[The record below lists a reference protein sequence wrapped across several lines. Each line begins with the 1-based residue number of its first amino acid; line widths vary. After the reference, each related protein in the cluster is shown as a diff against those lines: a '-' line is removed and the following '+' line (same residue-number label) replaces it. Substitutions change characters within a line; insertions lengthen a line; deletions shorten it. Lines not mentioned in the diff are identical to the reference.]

1 MTNVIIGIVV
11 ALLLVALFMITACKR
26 PDDGTILY
34 LNDHE
39 KDDVEK
45 KLEAAR
51 KELLEKEAKNVNLDG
66 EDTNISSTTAD
77 KQTKQSSEVQDI
89 EIHNDVETADKLL
102 IKAALETFDG
112 NKTLAANRLGISIRT
127 LNRKIKKYNL

>member
-34 LNDHE
+34 LNDNE

-51 KELLEKEAKNVNLDG
+51 KELLEKEAKDVNLNG
-66 EDTNISSTTAD
+66 EDNNISNTAAD
-77 KQTKQSSEVQDI
+77 EQTKQPDEVQDI

>member
-1 MTNVIIGIVV
+1 MTKVIIGIVV

-51 KELLEKEAKNVNLDG
+51 KELLEKEAKDVNLDG
-66 EDTNISSTTAD
+66 EDTNISSTTVD
-77 KQTKQSSEVQDI
+77 EQTKQPDEVQDI